1 MYSTI
6 FFLTLGNIYIYNIYI
21 ISTIVNPFPKN
32 ENHSRSLP
40 FPIKKAAIYLHNT
53 PFCLVLEGL
62 WNQKQICVCVR
73 EKEVSFILF
82 LFSSKNIKKKKK
94 KMFLTQKEKKKKRKQ
109 KKKTRK
115 SSQVKSW
122 IKIGFHS
129 HEFVSIK
136 AIVIWRV
143 FETYRWILLYSC
155 PSWVNSIVL
164 CQYSYPITCLKN
176 LNYYGQKHV

>member
-6 FFLTLGNIYIYNIYI
+6 FFLLWVIYIYNLNNSQPIPKKWK
-21 ISTIVNPFPKN
+21 SFSFSPFPN
-32 ENHSRSLP
+32 
-40 FPIKKAAIYLHNT
+40 KKGCHLFAQ

-62 WNQKQICVCVR
+62 WNQKQICVCER